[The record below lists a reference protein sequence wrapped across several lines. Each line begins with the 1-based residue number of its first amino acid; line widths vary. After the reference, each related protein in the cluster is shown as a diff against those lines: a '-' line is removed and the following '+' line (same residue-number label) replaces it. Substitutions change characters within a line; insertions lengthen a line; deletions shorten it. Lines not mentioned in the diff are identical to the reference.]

1 MDYKIETLAVHA
13 GQVPDSSTLSRA
25 VPVYRTTAYNFKSS
39 KHAADL
45 FALKESGN
53 IYSRIMNPTNDIL
66 EKRLCALEGGAG
78 ALALSSGTAAIAFS
92 ILNILK
98 AGDELVSARNLYGGT
113 YTLFD
118 AILPQYSITARFT
131 DVNDF
136 SAVEKSINERTRAL
150 YIEAVGNPSL
160 DVADIEGYA
169 KIARSHNI
177 PLIVDSTFTPPP
189 LLRPIDYGADIVIHS
204 LSKWICGHGTA
215 IGGAVIDAGKFDW
228 SDPKFSLY
236 NEPDKGYHGLRFGR
250 DLSGTGNPAFIT
262 RLRTVGL
269 RNMGPTLSPDSAWI
283 FLQGLETLPL
293 RMERHCSNAK
303 AVAEFLKSHPGV
315 EWVRYPGLEGDP
327 SRAEAEKYL
336 IRGCGGVVVFGPKG
350 GYDKAVEIV
359 DNIPLFSNLANVGD
373 AKSLILH
380 PASTSH
386 SQLGERERLS
396 AGVPSDLIRLSI
408 GIENKD
414 DIISALDSV
423 LLRFL

>member
-78 ALALSSGTAAIAFS
+78 ALVLSSGTAAIAFS

-136 SAVEKSINERTRAL
+136 SAVEKSINEHTRAL

-336 IRGCGGVVVFGPKG
+336 VRGCGGVVVFGPKG

-423 LLRFL
+423 L

>member
-136 SAVEKSINERTRAL
+136 SAVEKSINEHTRAL

-336 IRGCGGVVVFGPKG
+336 VRDCGGVVVFGPKG

-386 SQLGERERLS
+386 SQLGEHERLS

-414 DIISALDSV
+414 DIISALNSV
-423 LLRFL
+423 L

>member
-136 SAVEKSINERTRAL
+136 SAVEKSINEHTRAL

-423 LLRFL
+423 L

>member
-13 GQVPDSSTLSRA
+13 GQIPDSSTLSRA
-25 VPVYRTTAYNFKSS
+25 VPVYRTTAYNFKNT

-150 YIEAVGNPSL
+150 YIETVGNPSL

-169 KIARSHNI
+169 KIARNHHI

-228 SDPKFSLY
+228 SDPKFALY
-236 NEPDKGYHGLRFGR
+236 SEPDKGYHGLRFGR

-269 RNMGPTLSPDSAWI
+269 RNMGPTLPPDSAWI

-315 EWVRYPGLEGDP
+315 EWVRYPGLEGAP
-327 SRAEAEKYL
+327 SRREAEKYL
-336 IRGCGGVVVFGPKG
+336 GRGCGGVVVFGPKG

-396 AGVPSDLIRLSI
+396 AGVSSDLIRLSI

-414 DIISALDSV
+414 DIISALGSV
-423 LLRFL
+423 L

>member
-136 SAVEKSINERTRAL
+136 SAVEKSINEHTRAL

-228 SDPKFSLY
+228 SDPKFALY
-236 NEPDKGYHGLRFGR
+236 SEPDKGYHGLRFGR

-327 SRAEAEKYL
+327 SRRKAEKYL
-336 IRGCGGVVVFGPKG
+336 GRDCGGVVVFGPKG

-423 LLRFL
+423 L

>member
-136 SAVEKSINERTRAL
+136 SAVEKSVNEHTRAL

-336 IRGCGGVVVFGPKG
+336 VRDCGGVVVFGPKG

-423 LLRFL
+423 L

>member
-118 AILPQYSITARFT
+118 AILPQYSITACFT

-136 SAVEKSINERTRAL
+136 SAVEKSINEHTRAL

-189 LLRPIDYGADIVIHS
+189 LLRPIDHGADIVIHS

-250 DLSGTGNPAFIT
+250 DLSGTVNPAFIT

-336 IRGCGGVVVFGPKG
+336 VRDCGGVVVFGPKG

-423 LLRFL
+423 L

>member
-136 SAVEKSINERTRAL
+136 SAVEKSINEHTRAL

-269 RNMGPTLSPDSAWI
+269 RNVGPTLSPDSAWI
-283 FLQGLETLPL
+283 FVEGLETLPL

-336 IRGCGGVVVFGPKG
+336 VRDCGGVVVFGPKG

-423 LLRFL
+423 L

>member
-136 SAVEKSINERTRAL
+136 SAVEKSINEHTRAL

-336 IRGCGGVVVFGPKG
+336 VRDCGGVVVFGPKG
-350 GYDKAVEIV
+350 EYDKAVEIV

-423 LLRFL
+423 L

>member
-136 SAVEKSINERTRAL
+136 SAVEKSINEHTRAL

-169 KIARSHNI
+169 KIAHSHNI

-336 IRGCGGVVVFGPKG
+336 VRDCGGVVVFGPKG

-423 LLRFL
+423 L

>member
-136 SAVEKSINERTRAL
+136 SAVEKSINEHTRAL

-336 IRGCGGVVVFGPKG
+336 GRDCGGVVVFGPKG

-423 LLRFL
+423 L

>member
-136 SAVEKSINERTRAL
+136 SAVEKSINEHTRAL

-336 IRGCGGVVVFGPKG
+336 VRGCGGVVVFGPKG
-350 GYDKAVEIV
+350 GYGKAVEIV

-423 LLRFL
+423 L

>member
-13 GQVPDSSTLSRA
+13 GQVPDSSTLSRV

-136 SAVEKSINERTRAL
+136 SAVEKSINEHTRAL

-250 DLSGTGNPAFIT
+250 DLSGAGNPAFIT

-336 IRGCGGVVVFGPKG
+336 VRGCGGVVVFGPKG
-350 GYDKAVEIV
+350 GYGKAVEIV

-423 LLRFL
+423 L

>member
-98 AGDELVSARNLYGGT
+98 AGNELVSARNLYGGT

-136 SAVEKSINERTRAL
+136 SAVEKSINEHTRAL

-336 IRGCGGVVVFGPKG
+336 VRDCGGVVVFGPKG

-423 LLRFL
+423 L

>member
-136 SAVEKSINERTRAL
+136 SAVEKSINEHTRAL

-327 SRAEAEKYL
+327 SRAKAEKYL
-336 IRGCGGVVVFGPKG
+336 GRGCGGVVVFGPKG
-350 GYDKAVEIV
+350 GYGKAVEIV

-423 LLRFL
+423 L

>member
-136 SAVEKSINERTRAL
+136 SAVEKSINEHTRAL

-250 DLSGTGNPAFIT
+250 GLSGTGNPAFIT

-327 SRAEAEKYL
+327 SRTEAEKYL
-336 IRGCGGVVVFGPKG
+336 GRGCGGVVVFGPKG
-350 GYDKAVEIV
+350 GYGKAVEIV

-423 LLRFL
+423 L

>member
-25 VPVYRTTAYNFKSS
+25 VPVYRTTAYNFKNS

-136 SAVEKSINERTRAL
+136 SAVEKSINEHTRAL

-336 IRGCGGVVVFGPKG
+336 VRDCGGVVVFGPKG

-423 LLRFL
+423 L

>member
-66 EKRLCALEGGAG
+66 EKRLCALEDGAG

-236 NEPDKGYHGLRFGR
+236 NEPDKGYHGLRFGH

-336 IRGCGGVVVFGPKG
+336 VRDCGGVVVFGPKD

-423 LLRFL
+423 L

>member
-136 SAVEKSINERTRAL
+136 SAVEKSINEHTRAL

-269 RNMGPTLSPDSAWI
+269 RNMGSTLSPDSAWI

-336 IRGCGGVVVFGPKG
+336 VRDCGGVVVFGPKG

-423 LLRFL
+423 L

>member
-136 SAVEKSINERTRAL
+136 SAVEKSINEHTRAL

-215 IGGAVIDAGKFDW
+215 IGGAIIDAGKFDW

-250 DLSGTGNPAFIT
+250 DLSETGNPAFIT

-336 IRGCGGVVVFGPKG
+336 VRDCGGVVVFGPKG

-423 LLRFL
+423 L

>member
-131 DVNDF
+131 NVNDF
-136 SAVEKSINERTRAL
+136 SAVEKSINEHTRAL

-336 IRGCGGVVVFGPKG
+336 VRDCGGVVVFGPKG

-423 LLRFL
+423 L

>member
-303 AVAEFLKSHPGV
+303 SVAEFLKSHPGV

-336 IRGCGGVVVFGPKG
+336 VRDCGGVVVFGPKG

-423 LLRFL
+423 L

>member
-250 DLSGTGNPAFIT
+250 DLSETGNPAFIT

-336 IRGCGGVVVFGPKG
+336 VRDCGGVVVFGPKG

-423 LLRFL
+423 L

>member
-136 SAVEKSINERTRAL
+136 SAVEKSINEYTRAL

-303 AVAEFLKSHPGV
+303 TVAEFLKSHPGV

-336 IRGCGGVVVFGPKG
+336 VRDCGGVVVFGPKG

-359 DNIPLFSNLANVGD
+359 DNILLFSNLANVGD

-423 LLRFL
+423 L

>member
-98 AGDELVSARNLYGGT
+98 AGDELVSARSLYGGT

-136 SAVEKSINERTRAL
+136 SAVEKSINEHTRAL

-336 IRGCGGVVVFGPKG
+336 VRDCGGVVVFGPKG

-423 LLRFL
+423 L

>member
-136 SAVEKSINERTRAL
+136 SAVEKSINEHTRAL

-303 AVAEFLKSHPGV
+303 AVAEFLKSHPRV

-336 IRGCGGVVVFGPKG
+336 VRGCGGVVVFGPKG

-423 LLRFL
+423 L

>member
-136 SAVEKSINERTRAL
+136 SAVEKSINEHTRAL

-283 FLQGLETLPL
+283 ILQGLETLPL

-336 IRGCGGVVVFGPKG
+336 VRGCGGVVVFGPKG

-423 LLRFL
+423 L

>member
-136 SAVEKSINERTRAL
+136 SAVEKSINEHTRAL

-250 DLSGTGNPAFIT
+250 DLSETGNPAFIT

-336 IRGCGGVVVFGPKG
+336 VRDCGGVVVFGPKG

-423 LLRFL
+423 L

>member
-228 SDPKFSLY
+228 NDPKFSLY

-336 IRGCGGVVVFGPKG
+336 VRDCGGVVVFGPKG

-414 DIISALDSV
+414 DIISALNSV
-423 LLRFL
+423 L

>member
-136 SAVEKSINERTRAL
+136 SAVEKSINEHTRAL
-150 YIEAVGNPSL
+150 YIETVGNPSL

-336 IRGCGGVVVFGPKG
+336 VRGCGGVVVFGPKG

-423 LLRFL
+423 L

>member
-113 YTLFD
+113 YTFFD

-136 SAVEKSINERTRAL
+136 SAVEKSINEHTRAL

-189 LLRPIDYGADIVIHS
+189 LLRPIDHGADIVIHS

-336 IRGCGGVVVFGPKG
+336 VRDCGGVVVFGPKG

-423 LLRFL
+423 L

>member
-136 SAVEKSINERTRAL
+136 SAVEKSINEHTRAL

-189 LLRPIDYGADIVIHS
+189 LLRPIDHGADIVIHS

-336 IRGCGGVVVFGPKG
+336 VRDCGGVVVFGPKG

-423 LLRFL
+423 L

>member
-113 YTLFD
+113 YTFFD

-136 SAVEKSINERTRAL
+136 SAVEKSINEHTRAL

-336 IRGCGGVVVFGPKG
+336 VRDCGGVVVFGPKG

-423 LLRFL
+423 L

>member
-136 SAVEKSINERTRAL
+136 SAVEKSVNEHTRAL

-336 IRGCGGVVVFGPKG
+336 VRGCGGVVVFGPKG

-423 LLRFL
+423 L

>member
-136 SAVEKSINERTRAL
+136 SAVEKSINEHTRAL

-293 RMERHCSNAK
+293 RMQRHCSNAK

-336 IRGCGGVVVFGPKG
+336 VRDCGGVVVFGPKG

-396 AGVPSDLIRLSI
+396 AGVSSDLIRLSI

-414 DIISALDSV
+414 DIISALGSV
-423 LLRFL
+423 L

>member
-136 SAVEKSINERTRAL
+136 SAVEKSINEHTRAL

-336 IRGCGGVVVFGPKG
+336 VRGCGGVVVFGPKG

-423 LLRFL
+423 L

>member
-1 MDYKIETLAVHA
+1 MDYNIETLAVHA

-136 SAVEKSINERTRAL
+136 SAVEKSINEHTRAL

-269 RNMGPTLSPDSAWI
+269 RNMDPTLSPDSAWI

-336 IRGCGGVVVFGPKG
+336 VRGCGGVVVFGPKG

-423 LLRFL
+423 L

>member
-13 GQVPDSSTLSRA
+13 GQIPDSSTLSRA
-25 VPVYRTTAYNFKSS
+25 VPVYRTTAYNFKNT

-150 YIEAVGNPSL
+150 YIETVGNPSL

-169 KIARSHNI
+169 KIARNHHI

-228 SDPKFSLY
+228 SDPKFALY
-236 NEPDKGYHGLRFGR
+236 SEPDIGYHGLRFGR

-283 FLQGLETLPL
+283 FLQSLETLPL

-315 EWVRYPGLEGDP
+315 EWVRSPGLEGDP
-327 SRAEAEKYL
+327 SRREAEKYL
-336 IRGCGGVVVFGPKG
+336 GRGCGGVVVFGPKG

-396 AGVPSDLIRLSI
+396 AGVSSDLIRLSI

-414 DIISALDSV
+414 DIISALGSV
-423 LLRFL
+423 L

>member
-136 SAVEKSINERTRAL
+136 SAVEKSINEHTRAL

-327 SRAEAEKYL
+327 SIAEAEKYL
-336 IRGCGGVVVFGPKG
+336 VRDCGGVVVFGPKG

-423 LLRFL
+423 L

>member
-136 SAVEKSINERTRAL
+136 SAVEKSINEHTRAL

-228 SDPKFSLY
+228 SDPKFSMY

-336 IRGCGGVVVFGPKG
+336 VRGCGGVVVFGPKG

-423 LLRFL
+423 L